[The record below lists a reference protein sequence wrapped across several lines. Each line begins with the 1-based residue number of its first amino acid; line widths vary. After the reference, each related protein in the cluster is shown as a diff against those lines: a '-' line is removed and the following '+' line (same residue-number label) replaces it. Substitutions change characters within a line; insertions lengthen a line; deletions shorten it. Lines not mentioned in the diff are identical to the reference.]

1 MRWANSAFK
10 QGISGERSGYVVDTY
25 PIADTVQ
32 LESNPSID
40 GHLCLSDDPQGVA
53 LEVIAIPIQT
63 DDGEEAYLIIH
74 AMRLRGRYRDRYGA
88 IIREQWRVG

>member
-10 QGISGERSGYVVDTY
+10 QGIPGERSGYVVDTC

-32 LESNPSID
+32 LESNPSVD
-40 GHLCLSDDPQGVA
+40 GHLHLGDDPQGMA

-63 DDGEEAYLIIH
+63 EDGEEDHLIIH
-74 AMRLRGRYRDRYGA
+74 AMRLRGRYRDRYEA
-88 IIREQWRVG
+88 IIREQWGVG